1 MDFHITS
8 GRIYTENGKS
18 VDRTTLFVIDDDF
31 FLNMILITEAWAFND
46 YNASFFTNHTKNT
59 FLLPNVDLW
68 SPLTKAGEQWGLGV
82 SCENEGLPVQCMSQ
96 RKIGF
101 EFCGEILMNMEQ

>member
-1 MDFHITS
+1 MMI
-8 GRIYTENGKS
+8 
-18 VDRTTLFVIDDDF
+18 L
-31 FLNMILITEAWAFND
+31 LNMILITEAWAFND

-59 FLLPNVDLW
+59 FLLPNMDLW

-96 RKIGF
+96 TKIGF